1 MRSSK
6 LGCGLLRRNRSGPME
21 DRIKYRDSNVLTEGP
36 DGTISEIRR
45 VVEVLIESGYVAG
58 LRVFQDGKITSG
70 YVDDYEAPSEAG
82 HEGQRPGIRRL
93 RDAQSRGSGAPGS
106 SGQTGSGGVQ
116 RADDFEFVPL
126 SQRHL
131 GHSIKRFKEEG
142 TT

>member
-1 MRSSK
+1 
-6 LGCGLLRRNRSGPME
+6 ME

-93 RDAQSRGSGAPGS
+93 RDAQSR
-106 SGQTGSGGVQ
+106 
-116 RADDFEFVPL
+116 
-126 SQRHL
+126 
-131 GHSIKRFKEEG
+131 
-142 TT
+142 